1 MYFKNFKLFY
11 IYSSIFC
18 KLMGVG
24 VCVSTPN
31 DTNKVIKVNQLEDKD
46 NVIDNF
52 NYEEYAVDKDL
63 VDKNKNEN
71 NSINNISF
79 NDKHSDNV
87 SQKQNVVNVFEK
99 GQNNNNEEENKHIK
113 FEETKNEEE
122 KKEIEKI
129 DMENITKEE
138 QINESNKNETTENNN
153 NQIEEIK
160 EINVDNNL
168 NNNNEVPKLKSILK
182 NNQNNNEINKNGNN
196 DINIE
201 KNNENNNIKKE
212 VIKIKLPDLNSILTE
227 KLLLET
233 NNDEPIFVSELLKM
247 SNFNIKEK
255 TKYYDRFCVMSKIT
269 FFIYHSKE
277 NYILLKKPLAEIPI
291 KNIKTIVLFK
301 INKKLVGY
309 DHFYINIEKNNELK
323 ETLDQLDLFYFN
335 DKMDNNNDN
344 IEDEDL
350 LLIFKS
356 SDKTLIKKWYVLLN
370 YFKKF
375 NA

>member
-1 MYFKNFKLFY
+1 MSKKAGFKFKSDHSLEERQNE
-11 IYSSIFC
+11 SSRI
-18 KLMGVG
+18 LREY
-24 VCVSTPN
+24 PN
-31 DTNKVIKVNQLEDKD
+31 RLPI
-46 NVIDNF
+46 IC
-52 NYEEYAVDKDL
+52 
-63 VDKNKNEN
+63 
-71 NSINNISF
+71 
-79 NDKHSDNV
+79 
-87 SQKQNVVNVFEK
+87 EK

-113 FEETKNEEE
+113 YEETKNEEE

-309 DHFYINIEKNNELK
+309 DHFYINIKKNNELK

-344 IEDEDL
+344 IEDEAL